1 MYNIK
6 IITYKD
12 DYIILIEDG
21 CGKVYQK
28 TIHIP
33 KADISDEK
41 MRIVVALCNALE
53 IDPEKL
59 KEMV

>member
-12 DYIILIEDG
+12 DYIILIEDE

-28 TIHIP
+28 TINIP